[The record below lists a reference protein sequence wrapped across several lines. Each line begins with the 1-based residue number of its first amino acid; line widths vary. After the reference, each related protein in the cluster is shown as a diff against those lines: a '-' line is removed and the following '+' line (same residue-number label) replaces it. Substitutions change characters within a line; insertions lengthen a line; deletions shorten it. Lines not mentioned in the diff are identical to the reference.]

1 MQSKRVR
8 GSWGF
13 RGFSDANRGPVVG
26 INLLVVVIVR
36 IVVALVEIVLWVDV
50 ILIDVV
56 SHVDVCVGVLE
67 LGVVVERNGGE
78 GVEVVGV
85 NGSCLRTILQTVNSG
100 LLLLARLIGLVHKL
114 VAEEERGVKHHVQSP
129 AGATDR

>member
-1 MQSKRVR
+1 MRS
-8 GSWGF
+8 SWGF

-36 IVVALVEIVLWVDV
+36 IEVALVHIVLWVDV
-50 ILIDVV
+50 ILIEVV
-56 SHVDVCVGVLE
+56 SHIDVCVGVLE

-85 NGSCLRTILQTVNSG
+85 DGASLRTILQTVQSG
-100 LLLLARLIGLVHKL
+100 LFLLARLVRLVHKL
-114 VAEEERGVKHHVQSP
+114 VAEEECRVKHHVQSP
-129 AGATDR
+129 AGAADR

>member
-1 MQSKRVR
+1 MRS
-8 GSWGF
+8 SWGF

-36 IVVALVEIVLWVDV
+36 IEVALVHIVLWVDV
-50 ILIDVV
+50 ILIEVV
-56 SHVDVCVGVLE
+56 SHIDVCVGVLE

-85 NGSCLRTILQTVNSG
+85 DGASLRTILQTVQSG
-100 LLLLARLIGLVHKL
+100 LFLLARLVGFVHKL
-114 VAEEERGVKHHVQSP
+114 VAEEERWVKHHVQSP
-129 AGATDR
+129 AGAADR